1 MKAEIKTKE
10 KGFEPIEL
18 NITIE
23 SMEELKELCARL
35 CMLSN
40 EVNEVVDDYGKIKDT
55 VGVDDLWEKL
65 DKFYE
70 KYK

>member
-23 SMEELKELCARL
+23 SMDELKQLCKRL
-35 CMLSN
+35 NIAGSVINEYENRYTDIETVKTSALWKMLDSL
-40 EVNEVVDDYGKIKDT
+40 YF
-55 VGVDDLWEKL
+55 KL
-65 DKFYE
+65 I
-70 KYK
+70 

>member
-23 SMEELKELCARL
+23 SMDELREICCRLNIAAREINKL
-35 CMLSN
+35 DN
-40 EVNEVVDDYGKIKDT
+40 DYGVISDSCHRLWT
-55 VGVDDLWEKL
+55 ILDDV
-65 DKFYE
+65 YE
-70 KYK
+70 KRK

>member
-23 SMEELKELCARL
+23 SMDELQSLVSAR
-35 CMLSN
+35 
-40 EVNEVVDDYGKIKDT
+40 I
-55 VGVDDLWEKL
+55 
-65 DKFYE
+65 
-70 KYK
+70 